1 MKRWKRQE
9 AEVSAIFGTT
19 RNPNTGVSQSDLDT
33 CTFSIQ
39 HKARKS
45 LPAWFLS
52 AVAQAVRDAKP
63 GHLPMVVFTIVR
75 QGVKAERF
83 VTLRLADFVEWFGEE
98 TADK

>member
-1 MKRWKRQE
+1 MTRWKRLE
-9 AEVSAIFGTT
+9 RETAAIFGTT
-19 RNPNTGVSQSDLDT
+19 RNPNVGKGQSDADT
-33 CTFSIQ
+33 PSFSIQ

-63 GHLPMVVFTIVR
+63 GHLPMVVFTVVR
-75 QGVKAERF
+75 QGVRAERF